1 MQGATT
7 QLPWPAQDDIAVQ
20 AVIYCWLIWNRSI
33 DHSLPYA
40 LLVSCCLACQEL
52 QPFAVALQELQPFAV
67 ALKLEQRPVSEVYLG
82 QCQTVLA
89 VPTLPWSESSGD
101 PMTGH
106 SSLT

>member
-52 QPFAVALQELQPFAV
+52 QPFAVAL
-67 ALKLEQRPVSEVYLG
+67 KLEQIPVSEVYLG

>member
-52 QPFAVALQELQPFAV
+52 QPFAVAL
-67 ALKLEQRPVSEVYLG
+67 KLEQRPVSEVYLG